1 MRAPPQSESA
11 CWNRIAHKTGIGGT
25 RNGITRDHSIGI
37 ITLPDGRH
45 LAVAA
50 FVSDSAAM
58 MTRGMRALP
67 AWPKPPGHRRPLVR
81 PMRRWPRPW
90 LSTSV
95 RSNWRARASFGNGAR
110 LSVPT
115 AAGREAHMADYVA
128 SEVFPFI
135 DSVCQTP
142 GIPITTYGASL
153 GAYHAANTLFKHPDH
168 VKRCYALSGV
178 YDDNAVLMPQSEEA
192 VMGKAAIG
200 EYYKKLFAN
209 PDFVPFT
216 LKSDWN
222 SFQLAGDIAIAA
234 SVFEG
239 DATRKEKQIHFHGKD
254 LLVWK
259 KQSDGSWRIFR
270 NMYDEIPAKK

>member
-1 MRAPPQSESA
+1 MPKLILFTVMFILSLSAFAQNNEEARVKAAVEDRYRES
-11 CWNRIAHKTGIGGT
+11 IA
-25 RNGITRDHSIGI
+25 
-37 ITLPDGRH
+37 
-45 LAVAA
+45 AA
-50 FVSDSAAM
+50 NKKHTAAM
-58 MTRGMRALP
+58 TNL
-67 AWPKPPGHRRPLVR
+67 
-81 PMRRWPRPW
+81 
-90 LSTSV
+90 
-95 RSNWRARASFGNGAR
+95 
-110 LSVPT
+110 
-115 AAGREAHMADYVA
+115 
-128 SEVFPFI
+128 
-135 DSVCQTP
+135 
-142 GIPITTYGASL
+142 
-153 GAYHAANTLFKHPDH
+153 
-168 VKRCYALSGV
+168 

-192 VMGKAAIG
+192 VLGKAAIG